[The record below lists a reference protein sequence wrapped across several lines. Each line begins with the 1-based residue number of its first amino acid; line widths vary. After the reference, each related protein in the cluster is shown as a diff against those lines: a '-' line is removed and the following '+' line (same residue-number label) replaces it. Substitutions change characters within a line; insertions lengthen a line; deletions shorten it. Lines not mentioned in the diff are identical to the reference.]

1 MMKKNVFFT
10 IRKTVPAF
18 LVVVLLLAL
27 CPVIAHADSFGSI
40 SVQTEDNTY
49 SLQVMYSN
57 KGWYLNSEDI
67 ARIGNLRVSY
77 NADQK
82 ILFIVRQ
89 DPVVILYQADS
100 TEYVQVDGIYYVPL
114 QEASV
119 ACGIR
124 FYEVNN
130 KLCFE
135 ALRTPKDLI
144 AELGRNVFADKRFR
158 LTEFYLDLGLLGTAA
173 EVTARSYAMVSPF
186 SISAYGKALSGEADQ
201 ERYNQAM
208 ATIIAYDSDDVSS
221 FAALADID
229 KSFTKTD
236 KMLDAFDWV
245 FEKSSKFS
253 YWLSGSD
260 WTEAELKT
268 LTDQMEFYG
277 ELGGVRE
284 FLNAYSDVSK
294 IMDLKYIL
302 NVILYIET
310 VTEAESNIANAMQKV
325 FSKSDNTHSCV
336 AASKILAYRYGPG
349 TAAVDIMGSAAVEVA
364 SNQIDSLFSDLA
376 YGDLDWKTKVAK
388 FIVTKVLD
396 YGFQLSDKSSAII
409 YLPIYGNIQN
419 DLALYYYNNKY
430 TDSNENYTDLR
441 SVGIMYLK
449 AAIAAYKNFD
459 FDNSLADTISYAKET
474 LKNELNVLLGYAE
487 CEYAP
492 DYTNQIILD
501 RLNSQGVS
509 NAAPYPS
516 QEELFNETFWHLTF
530 GQTLGTNFDAL
541 FHKDGTFTA
550 RSYGS
555 GSYDDGTYT
564 YDKGILTINFWCQGA
579 GNVFEGDENGF
590 VSRDKHKMQV
600 GEDYLHIYPIEGVSD
615 FYNQPPP
622 TPSPTP
628 TPMPTPISEED
639 VNALSDGEHYGE
651 LNGWTSDTMIVE
663 WLTVYGYSDLSGN
676 ILFNH
681 TGQYLTLDISGAEI
695 VLDSAYGDGVE
706 RTYDSISS
714 AMCAEVWGTT
724 FSELSSRL
732 VCFTVINSQ
741 VTKVL
746 FQYQA

>member
-1 MMKKNVFFT
+1 MKKNVFFT
-10 IRKTVPAF
+10 IRETVSAF

-27 CPVIAHADSFGSI
+27 CPVNAHADSFGSI
-40 SVQTEDNTY
+40 SVQTKDNTY
-49 SLQVMYSN
+49 SLQVMYSS
-57 KGWYLNSEDI
+57 KGWYVNSEDI

-82 ILFIVRQ
+82 LLFIVRQ

-100 TEYVQVDGIYYVPL
+100 TEYVQVDDIYYVPL

-409 YLPIYGNIQN
+409 YLPIYGDIQN

-459 FDNSLADTISYAKET
+459 FDSSLADTISYAKET

-492 DYTNQIILD
+492 DYTNQVILD
-501 RLNSQGVS
+501 RLNSQSSVS
-509 NAAPYPS
+509 LPADYHVEVRSCTSDPTAPARSLVSVGNWDGPCYYACRVLDASGNCIRESVFQANCISYYDDPPY
-516 QEELFNETFWHLTF
+516 ELTNITRHGDLWLIQNLGYVNGIAVIFDAVTGSILPLADDRSYI
-530 GQTLGTNFDAL
+530 TLGDSYLLGVGLTGNPGVTVTDHIYTWSGNYVRSFEEVAWAPWGYNGDAEYYYYTWEGSVFRVWKL
-541 FHKDGTFTA
+541 NNATA
-550 RSYGS
+550 ESIVVRDFYGLDS
-555 GSYDDGTYT
+555 DPFAYHDVTLYDDSMY
-564 YDKGILTINFWCQGA
+564 
-579 GNVFEGDENGF
+579 V
-590 VSRDKHKMQV
+590 
-600 GEDYLHIYPIEGVSD
+600 
-615 FYNQPPP
+615 
-622 TPSPTP
+622 
-628 TPMPTPISEED
+628 
-639 VNALSDGEHYGE
+639 
-651 LNGWTSDTMIVE
+651 
-663 WLTVYGYSDLSGN
+663 
-676 ILFNH
+676 
-681 TGQYLTLDISGAEI
+681 
-695 VLDSAYGDGVE
+695 DGV
-706 RTYDSISS
+706 YYS
-714 AMCAEVWGTT
+714 
-724 FSELSSRL
+724 
-732 VCFTVINSQ
+732 
-741 VTKVL
+741 
-746 FQYQA
+746 Y

>member
-1 MMKKNVFFT
+1 MKKNVFFT
-10 IRKTVPAF
+10 IREMVSAF

-27 CPVIAHADSFGSI
+27 CPVNAHADSFGSI

-49 SLQVMYSN
+49 SLQVMYSS
-57 KGWYLNSEDI
+57 KGWYVNSEDI

-173 EVTARSYAMVSPF
+173 EVAARSYAMVSPF
-186 SISAYGKALSGEADQ
+186 SISAYGKALSGETDQ

-325 FSKSDNTHSCV
+325 FSKSDNAHSRV

-409 YLPIYGNIQN
+409 YLPIYGDIQN

-492 DYTNQIILD
+492 DYTNQVILD
-501 RLNSQGVS
+501 RLNSQSSVS
-509 NAAPYPS
+509 LPANYHVEVRSCASDPTAPARSLVSVGNWDGPCYYACRVLDASGNCIRESVFQANCISYYDDPPY
-516 QEELFNETFWHLTF
+516 ELTNITRHGDLWLIQNLGYVNGIAVIFDAVTGSILPLADDRSYI
-530 GQTLGTNFDAL
+530 TLGDSYLLGVGLTGNPGVTVTDHIYTWSGNYVRSFEEVAWAPWGYNGDAEYYYYTWEGSVFRVWKL
-541 FHKDGTFTA
+541 NNATA
-550 RSYGS
+550 ESIVVRDFYGLDS
-555 GSYDDGTYT
+555 DPFAYHDVTLYDDSMY
-564 YDKGILTINFWCQGA
+564 
-579 GNVFEGDENGF
+579 V
-590 VSRDKHKMQV
+590 
-600 GEDYLHIYPIEGVSD
+600 
-615 FYNQPPP
+615 
-622 TPSPTP
+622 
-628 TPMPTPISEED
+628 
-639 VNALSDGEHYGE
+639 
-651 LNGWTSDTMIVE
+651 
-663 WLTVYGYSDLSGN
+663 
-676 ILFNH
+676 
-681 TGQYLTLDISGAEI
+681 
-695 VLDSAYGDGVE
+695 DGV
-706 RTYDSISS
+706 YYS
-714 AMCAEVWGTT
+714 
-724 FSELSSRL
+724 
-732 VCFTVINSQ
+732 
-741 VTKVL
+741 
-746 FQYQA
+746 Y